1 MRWRVRSLPKRVESA
16 SSGGGENSRLIS
28 GGGGQRLA
36 GVGANPVDHGAQ
48 AVGAL
53 RRQMLAKS
61 ELIEYS
67 KRIGGKNFLRRAAR
81 KQRQQDRD
89 QSSYNMGVTVA
100 EIGKYRFVAAVT
112 ADVFCEPN
120 LAGAALDLV
129 GCGMCRFR
137 HRLPRPADFDD
148 IPVTIL
154 PIVQHCKLIPD

>member
-1 MRWRVRSLPKRVESA
+1 MRWRVRSLPKKWDSA
-16 SSGGGENSRLIS
+16 NNGGGENSGLIS

-36 GVGANPVDHGAQ
+36 GVGTNPLDHGAQ
-48 AVGAL
+48 SVGTL

-61 ELIEYS
+61 ELIEYR

-89 QSSYNMGVTVA
+89 QSAHNVGVTVA
-100 EIGKYRFVAAVT
+100 EIGKDRFVAAVP

-129 GCGMCRFR
+129 GCGMCRFG
-137 HRLPRPADFDD
+137 HRLQRAAEFD
-148 IPVTIL
+148 
-154 PIVQHCKLIPD
+154 